1 MQEIGEYG
9 GKMLSFVREQEKN
22 RDWSRTIKGILH
34 FFRRITSLCLTR
46 LADQL
51 KEVVVILPVTI
62 VVKIAV
68 IIINK
73 VVIKVVNSSSKL

>member
-1 MQEIGEYG
+1 
-9 GKMLSFVREQEKN
+9 MLLIKN
-22 RDWSRTIKGILH
+22 RQSDRSKSRVNIKGILH
-34 FFRRITSLCLTR
+34 FFRRITPLCLTR
-46 LADQL
+46 WADQL

-62 VVKIAV
+62 VVKITV